1 MTKITPQKICLI
13 LLSSVSISITG
24 CSIFSIPDAV
34 ILQSERY
41 PQYSEYL
48 KGNNYTAYNT
58 EDGTYIAF
66 VLTKEDLASIPY
78 RDMQIFFRNLRYIYS
93 GSYIYCTL
101 VFGDGTGICF
111 EGCDPEKGIYGDLD
125 GATWHTSTTTGIV
138 TDTGSYL
145 TLCDED
151 GNPLDSEQ
159 SSYGINGI
167 KNE

>member
-1 MTKITPQKICLI
+1 MKINLKKVCLA
-13 LLSSVSISITG
+13 LLSAVSISMTG

-41 PQYSEYL
+41 PQYSKYL
-48 KGNNYTAYNT
+48 KGNDYTAYTT

-66 VLTKEDLASIPY
+66 VLTKEELASIPY

-93 GSYIYCTL
+93 DSYIYCTL

-111 EGCDPEKGIYGDLD
+111 ENCDPEKGTYGDLD
-125 GATWHTSTTTGIV
+125 SATWHTSAAKGLV

-145 TLCDED
+145 TLCDEN
-151 GNPLDSEQ
+151 GNPLNSSQD
-159 SSYGINGI
+159 SYGINGI